1 MKSVLAFAVA
11 VGALWVV
18 NTAPA
23 QADSYRWCAIYG
35 GNAMDGSKGCWFNTL
50 EQCQAT
56 VNGLSGFCQPNNDYS
71 EPAAAHSK
79 RVKKRVS

>member
-11 VGALWVV
+11 VGALCAV
-18 NTAPA
+18 NAAPV
-23 QADSYRWCAIYG
+23 QADPYKWCAIYA
-35 GNAMDGSKGCWFNTL
+35 GNALDGSKGCWFHTL

-71 EPAAAHSK
+71 EPAASHSK